1 MRKSTDVNLL
11 ALVRTERPEGI
22 STSRVCKLLGVNRAS
37 VYYKAT
43 GGAKESIKQVEPISE
58 KKRIVSPRP
67 IGIEQDIDITGL
79 DEKEA
84 RMRIIY
90 AMYEMLPTSGARKMA
105 RICSA
110 CGLPTTRYRAAK
122 LMGEMR
128 IHTIYPKPNLSAP
141 AKHSKKFPYLLKN
154 KKIWCPNQVWSID
167 ITYIPTRHGHMY
179 LTAIIDWYS
188 RLIVGWNLADTLEV
202 SHVKACVE
210 TAIKNYGTPGIMN
223 SDMGSQFTSNEYIE
237 LLARHGIVQSMDG
250 RDRWVDN
257 VVIERWFRTCKS
269 ECIRINDF
277 ISPREIRAG
286 IGQFVSIYN
295 DVRLHAS
302 LDYITPRMCYESAF
316 KAAA

>member
-1 MRKSTDVNLL
+1 ML
-11 ALVRTERPEGI
+11 ARTERPEGI
-22 STSRVCKLLGVNRAS
+22 STSRACELLGVNRAS
-37 VYYKAT
+37 VYYKT
-43 GGAKESIKQVEPISE
+43 TKTEKSTEKAKPVSK
-58 KKRIVSPRP
+58 KKRVVSPRSV
-67 IGIEQDIDITGL
+67 GIMTDIDITGL
-79 DEKEA
+79 NEKEA

-90 AMYEMLPTSGARKMA
+90 TMHEVLPTSGARKMA
-105 RICSA
+105 RMCSA
-110 CGLPTTRYRAAK
+110 CGLSTTRYRAGA

-154 KKIWCPNQVWSID
+154 KRIWCPNQVWSID

-202 SHVKACVE
+202 SHVKTCVE
-210 TAIKNYGTPGIMN
+210 TAIKDYGVPGIIN

-277 ISPREIRAG
+277 VSPRELRAG
-286 IGQFVSIYN
+286 IRQFVGVYN

-316 KAAA
+316 RAVA